1 MNITLNWTPGS
12 GSTSQDVQYKLASN
26 SSWTTHE
33 TVSGS
38 VNTSS
43 ILGLSDNLIYDF
55 RVVSSCSG
63 GSPAASSVVKQIN
76 IICPSVTVDAT
87 NTTVSYSFTAIG
99 GSVNG
104 YVVDLLDSTGTS
116 VLQTNTAVSGTFSGL
131 TASTAYKVRV
141 TANAGT
147 FSKICTAQDI
157 TTDSVAPCP
166 APTSLTATLEE
177 EI

>member
-26 SSWTTHE
+26 TSWTTHA
-33 TVSGS
+33 TVGGS

-63 GSPAASSVVKQIN
+63 GSPAASTTVNQIN
-76 IICPSVTVDAT
+76 IICPTVTLTTT
-87 NTTVSYSFTAIG
+87 NTSVSYSFTAIG

-104 YVVDLLDSTGTS
+104 YVVDLLNSSGST

-147 FSKICTAQDI
+147 FTKVCTAQDI
-157 TTDSVAPCP
+157 TTNALSACP
-166 APTSLTATLEE
+166 APTGVTATLD
-177 EI
+177 IPS